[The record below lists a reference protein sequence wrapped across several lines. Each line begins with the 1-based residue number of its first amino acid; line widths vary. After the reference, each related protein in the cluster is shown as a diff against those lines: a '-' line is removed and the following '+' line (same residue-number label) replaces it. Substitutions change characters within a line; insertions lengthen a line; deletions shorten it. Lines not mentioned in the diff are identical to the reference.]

1 MEIALG
7 ANEDNVKFL
16 RQIGVMAVENRLRSL
31 VHRIATTEEPRKTVV
46 SNAWSSRSM
55 DASTPTL
62 RRKAKK
68 LQRSRIQEYRW
79 RLRDDWSEMEHEVHI
94 PDKVIST
101 SLRGALRKLR
111 ANLLRR
117 RINLDVHH
125 KRQGEWDIFN
135 LQKELRGCV

>member
-46 SNAWSSRSM
+46 
-55 DASTPTL
+55 
-62 RRKAKK
+62 
-68 LQRSRIQEYRW
+68 EYRW

>member
-46 SNAWSSRSM
+46 
-55 DASTPTL
+55 
-62 RRKAKK
+62 
-68 LQRSRIQEYRW
+68 EYRW

-135 LQKELRGCV
+135 LQKELRGKERSNPVMVNPIPIVDTT